1 MRSVSASFPCN
12 SCDDFTPWF
21 AYQTSYSLSLAQT
34 DINGNIT
41 IPAGRF
47 NSVSPVLGIDLR
59 FTILQGRD
67 AATRQQ
73 LPTQH

>member
-1 MRSVSASFPCN
+1 MGCRLSPN
-12 SCDDFTPWF
+12 LDFTPWV
-21 AYQTSYSLSLAQT
+21 AYQTSYSLSLAQL
-34 DINGNIT
+34 DAMGNIT

-47 NSVSPVLGIDLR
+47 NAVSPVLGLDLR